1 LARRPS
7 IDIISPSSYRRFRGS
22 FPAVETFT
30 ALEAIIAAY
39 LTPTALVG
47 IYLSRRLTWCAVMT
61 AWAAEASTW

>member
-1 LARRPS
+1 
-7 IDIISPSSYRRFRGS
+7 
-22 FPAVETFT
+22 VETFT